1 MHIVYCTPEITLFT
15 TENLYVKAG
24 MVGKTNDF
32 VTESAEFEDC
42 LALAYEPGTSIS
54 KVSTLAVIEA
64 RELLQR

>member
-15 TENLYVKAG
+15 TKNRNVKVG

-42 LALAYEPGTSIS
+42 LALAYESGTSIS
-54 KVSTLAVIEA
+54 KVSILAVIEA